1 MHHPPQRGLFYG
13 WIVVTA
19 ALSIIAIGVG
29 LMFSL
34 SVFMEPLEQ
43 AFGWSREQIARANL
57 YGWVVFGVCS
67 FAFGTLSDRFGTR
80 WIVLCGGLLF
90 GCGLLALSRMQTLWQ
105 LYLFHGGLIGGS
117 IGTFM
122 VPLTATVTRWFT
134 HRRGLAVALVNCGT
148 GLGGMLFAPL
158 TRYLLTASDW
168 RTAFVVYGLLAWV
181 VVIPLALL
189 IRNSPHEV
197 GLEPYQGK
205 PLALS
210 EAGST
215 LMMPYTFRQVLAT
228 PAFWI
233 IAGVHTLCCAAH
245 SGPIFHMIS
254 AIIDQGLDK
263 LAAATVFSLASLAS
277 IFGRIGTGFLADRFG
292 SKQVLATWMG
302 MQATAILLYLAV
314 SDVAG
319 FAMLAL
325 FFGVSYGGIMPLYA
339 VVAREFFGAR
349 AMGTSY
355 GAIFLLSCFG
365 MGFGGWLGGRIFDA
379 VGMYTLMYLL
389 SFVFSA
395 SGAVLAI
402 CLRPPR
408 QRWAPI
414 TNPQTVNAS

>member
-1 MHHPPQRGLFYG
+1 MHCQPQRGLFYG

-19 ALSIIAIGVG
+19 ALIIIAIGVG

-43 AFGWSREQIARANL
+43 AFGWSRGQIARANL

-67 FAFGTLSDRFGTR
+67 FACGILSDRFGTR
-80 WIVLCGGLLF
+80 WIVLLGGLLF

-117 IGTFM
+117 IGAFM

-134 HRRGLAVALVNCGT
+134 HRRGLVVALVNCGT

-158 TRYLLTASDW
+158 TRYLLMVSDW
-168 RTAFVVYGLLAWV
+168 RTAFVVYGLLAWA
-181 VVIPLALL
+181 VVIPLAFL
-189 IRNSPHEV
+189 IRHSPHEV
-197 GLEPYQGK
+197 GLEPYQGR
-205 PLALS
+205 PLALP
-210 EAGST
+210 EAGGPT
-215 LMMPYTFRQVLAT
+215 VVPYTFRQVLAT

-233 IAGVHTLCCAAH
+233 IASVHTLCCAAH
-245 SGPIFHMIS
+245 SGPIFHLIS
-254 AIIDQGLDK
+254 AAIDQGIDK
-263 LAAATVFSLASLAS
+263 LAAATIFSLASLAS
-277 IFGRIGTGFLADRFG
+277 IPGRIGTGFLADRFG

-314 SDVAG
+314 SDWTS
-319 FAMLAL
+319 FALLAL
-325 FFGVSYGGIMPLYA
+325 FFGVAYGGVMPLYA
-339 VVAREFFGAR
+339 VVTREFFGAR
-349 AMGTSY
+349 VMGASY

-379 VGMYTLMYLL
+379 VGVYTLMYVL
-389 SFVFSA
+389 SFAFSA
-395 SGAVLAI
+395 SGAVLAV

-408 QRWAPI
+408 YRWAPI
-414 TNPQTVNAS
+414 INPQTVSAS